1 MGDRSCVN
9 VRTMECYSF
18 CPVCNLQVLSKEIER
33 HANDHFAD
41 HELARDLEFAQQIQL
56 APPTPL
62 VDSAMHCQSN
72 FSDTHQSTSLL
83 RDAATETD
91 ACEGSD
97 VDGKFCSLISLQL
110 KETFYQVEGG
120 LITLLR
126 NCLASESQDTTSIL
140 SGYVDHFQS
149 REWEDIGWGCGWRNI
164 QMLSSHLITQRQEAR
179 EVLYGGAGFVP
190 DIASLQRW
198 LEIAWELGFDAQ
210 GSNDFDREIY
220 GKRNWIGTTECAAL
234 FRSFGLR
241 AMVVDF
247 CSKGTPSASS
257 ATALHHGKMA
267 SEEIV
272 GKGKLTKVYGP
283 MDRYLSRRDNSFTH
297 EIFTMPEDCTHSCV
311 PVGKIKGHGV
321 IIDWVWNYFSDN
333 NSTKPSSHRVVL
345 SEKAPLYFQHDG
357 HSRTIVGIQA
367 KRQTNGNYQYNLL
380 ILDPAHRTEA
390 LAKSL
395 EQNFGWQKLI
405 KRGIHTLKKPQYQL
419 CFIEPG
425 IASGEEIDQLKVLYG
440 INIEV

>member
-1 MGDRSCVN
+1 MADLVTPTISLGEVSDILQSSGEVN
-9 VRTMECYSF
+9 ETVRNLREESKVLILSF
-18 CPVCNLQVLSKEIER
+18 HMIRLIVPCIVKQFLGYPSE
-33 HANDHFAD
+33 HF
-41 HELARDLEFAQQIQL
+41 
-56 APPTPL
+56 L
-62 VDSAMHCQSN
+62 VEGC
-72 FSDTHQSTSLL
+72 
-83 RDAATETD
+83 ATETD

-120 LITLLR
+120 LIALLR

-257 ATALHHGKMA
+257 TTALHHGKMA

-297 EIFTMPEDCTHSCV
+297 EIFTMPEDCTHSC
-311 PVGKIKGHGV
+311 
-321 IIDWVWNYFSDN
+321 
-333 NSTKPSSHRVVL
+333 
-345 SEKAPLYFQHDG
+345 A
-357 HSRTIVGIQA
+357 
-367 KRQTNGNYQYNLL
+367 LL
-380 ILDPAHRTEA
+380 GRSKRTEA

-395 EQNFGWQKLI
+395 EQNCGWQKLI